1 MTAAM
6 RPSGRASTIRGTL
19 GFWVLVGL
27 IMVPIVGFLYY
38 MIATSFKERLDITS
52 PTFQWLFTPTLANYE
67 AAFAENDFGT
77 YFINSAVVA
86 VGSTALALLLGV
98 PAAYAIARGNHLRI
112 AGVILA
118 SRITPGIAFL
128 VPWFILFRALG
139 WIDTYQGLIAA
150 HLIVNLPL
158 VIWLMVGYFEGL
170 PGELFDAASVD
181 GASDSSAF
189 VRIGLPLARNGIAAS
204 GILAFIYSWNNFLF
218 SVVLSGRDTATLP
231 VAVFNF
237 MSYGNL
243 DWGAIAAGAT
253 IMTLPVLI
261 LVMVAQRQIL
271 EGLTAGWYR

>member
-1 MTAAM
+1 MTAAT
-6 RPSGRASTIRGTL
+6 GRMGRRSDLAGRI
-19 GFWVLVGL
+19 GFWVLLAL
-27 IMVPIVGFLYY
+27 ILLPIIGFLYY
-38 MIATSFKERLDITS
+38 MIATSFKTRLDITS
-52 PTFQWLFTPTLANYE
+52 PTFQWLFTPTLENYQ

-77 YFINSAVVA
+77 YALNSAVVA
-86 VGSTALALLLGV
+86 VGSTGLALLLGV
-98 PAAYAIARGNHLRI
+98 PAAYAIARGNHLGV

-139 WIDTYQGLIAA
+139 WIDTYQGLIVA

-170 PGELFDAASVD
+170 PGELFDAAAVD
-181 GASDSSAF
+181 GASDTSAF